1 MDPKKKNAITTIF
14 IVTYFNGTIKTHT
27 SDEINVSCLGNNSNV
42 HATKCGSNFDTSI
55 TFFFSFFWLEKMIS
69 APNRCGTL
77 VSAWCGPGLLRLPL
91 HKVVREIIIRL
102 DMSRDHQSNTFP
114 QTSTVAIYAILAK
127 HYVLR
132 NPQIRTDL
140 ISPFSIRSCFVINS
154 LSLSLSLSL
163 KR

>member
-1 MDPKKKNAITTIF
+1 M
-14 IVTYFNGTIKTHT
+14 
-27 SDEINVSCLGNNSNV
+27 SCLGNNSNV

-132 NPQIRTDL
+132 TDL

-154 LSLSLSLSL
+154 LSLSLSKGKQVKKWNRVFFLTFQSQVN
-163 KR
+163 KIK

>member
-91 HKVVREIIIRL
+91 HKVVNSKYKVLIWHRVEQILRL
-102 DMSRDHQSNTFP
+102 YGHSQGD
-114 QTSTVAIYAILAK
+114 
-127 HYVLR
+127 
-132 NPQIRTDL
+132 
-140 ISPFSIRSCFVINS
+140 
-154 LSLSLSLSL
+154 
-163 KR
+163 